1 MGTIR
6 RFSRCF
12 GAMTQYLY
20 PCGMMVGED
29 KPESSARI
37 GEMSRDSRELLTS
50 RSRSL
55 LMGIVIPAGYQRAR
69 AREFEECCSE
79 TPNEI
84 RTGVFLRATSVEHFA
99 ATTLICV
106 ASVVALVKTRAR
118 NARCEFEECY
128 R

>member
-20 PCGMMVGED
+20 PCGKMVGED

-84 RTGVFLRATSVEHFA
+84 RTGVVFHSASDEHFA
-99 ATTLICV
+99 ATTLICE
-106 ASVVALVKTRAR
+106 ASAGTLGKTRAR
-118 NARCEFEECY
+118 HARREFEECF